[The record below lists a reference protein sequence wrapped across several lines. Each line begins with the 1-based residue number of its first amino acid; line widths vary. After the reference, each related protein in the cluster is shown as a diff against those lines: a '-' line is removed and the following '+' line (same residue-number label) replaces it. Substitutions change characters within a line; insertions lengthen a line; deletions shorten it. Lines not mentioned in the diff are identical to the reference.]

1 MATATRRRGGTV
13 AAGAA
18 PGEVSRAQVMVAFA
32 AVYVVWGSTYLA
44 IRFAIETIPPFL
56 MAGVR
61 FLVSGAALY
70 AWMRARGEPRPSAAN
85 WRATVIVG
93 AFLLVG
99 GNGGVTWAEQ
109 RVPSGLAALLV
120 ATVPLWMVL
129 LEWVRGGVRPAGRV
143 WLGLAVGFLGL
154 GILVG
159 PATLLGGGGADPL
172 GAGGLVLASV
182 LWAIGSVY
190 SKRAALP
197 SSPLLATGMEMLGGG
212 ALLVLVGT
220 LTGEWAG
227 LDPAAVTPSSALGL
241 AYLIVFGS
249 GVGFTAYI
257 WLLKHVEVA
266 KVSTYAYV
274 NPVVAVFLGWAFA
287 GEPVS
292 ARTLLAA
299 ATIITAVM
307 FITGAGRKREVPP
320 VDPALEGQRD
330 RAQRQPRPRP
340 QE

>member
-1 MATATRRRGGTV
+1 MATV
-13 AAGAA
+13 AKRA
-18 PGEVSRAQVMVAFA
+18 GEVSRAEVVAAFA

-44 IRFAIETIPPFL
+44 IRLAIATIPPFL
-56 MAGVR
+56 MAGTR

-70 AWMRARGEPRPSAAN
+70 AWMRLRGEPRPTAAN
-85 WRATVIVG
+85 WRGTAVIG

-99 GNGGVTWAEQ
+99 GNGGVAWAEQ

-129 LEWVRGGVRPAGRV
+129 LEWVRGGTRPAARV
-143 WLGLAVGFLGL
+143 WAGLATGFLGL

-159 PATLLGGGGADPL
+159 PADLLGGRAADPV
-172 GAGGLVLASV
+172 GAGALVLASV

-190 SKRAALP
+190 SRRASLP
-197 SSPLLATGMEMLGGG
+197 ASPFLATGMEMLAGGT
-212 ALLVLVGT
+212 LLVLAGT
-220 LTGEWAG
+220 LAGEWG
-227 LDPAAVTPSSALGL
+227 RFDPGAVTRASALGL

-249 GVGFTAYI
+249 GLGFTAYI

-266 KVSTYAYV
+266 RVSTYAYV

-287 GEPVS
+287 GESVS
-292 ARTLLAA
+292 ARTGLAA
-299 ATIITAVM
+299 ATIVAAVM
-307 FITGAGRKREVPP
+307 FITGAGRREGVPET
-320 VDPALEGQRD
+320 DPALEGQRD
-330 RAQRQPRPRP
+330 GSQGQPRAAS